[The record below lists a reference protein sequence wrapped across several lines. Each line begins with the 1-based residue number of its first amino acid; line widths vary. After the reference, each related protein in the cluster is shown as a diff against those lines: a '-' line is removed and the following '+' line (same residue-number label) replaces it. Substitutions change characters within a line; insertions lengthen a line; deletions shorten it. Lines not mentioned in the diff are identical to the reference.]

1 MLSLLKTLKEDN
13 EAIFLRTKSMKK
25 RLFFLP
31 LLFTVALVSMLFA
44 GCKQEEEYPTW
55 KLSDTVSASFSD
67 NGKYGYILKI
77 EGSGAI
83 PDYASEHDTP
93 WDGRAGRITS
103 IEFGEGIVSVGDNA
117 FVGCAALDYVILPE
131 SITEIG
137 TNAFYS
143 ETAIYAYSE
152 VKSDD
157 GAKIY
162 VYSEKQPAQGGDFW
176 HFRNDGTP
184 TVWENIKVLFI
195 GNSFTY
201 YNDLPTLF
209 GQIASGAG
217 EVVEVDWIAHGS
229 YTLEKYADPNDVA
242 APTEDVT
249 MQGCGKMVDETLRAS
264 DDYDVVILQE
274 QSTRPITNYNSFL
287 DAARTLKEKIDET
300 QKDCEVYLYA
310 TWGFPAG
317 LDSKYTTIPDLE
329 AAIRQAYKNVASEIG
344 AKVSNVGE
352 AFTAVYN
359 SHSEIGLYNADGRHP
374 SYEGSYLAACV
385 HVATI
390 LGCDPRTT
398 TYTGNLSDEVAQLL
412 QGVAYDVVFG
422 S

>member
-1 MLSLLKTLKEDN
+1 
-13 EAIFLRTKSMKK
+13 MKK
-25 RLFFLP
+25 RLIFLP
-31 LLFTVALVSMLFA
+31 ILLCVAMLAMMVA
-44 GCKQEEEYPTW
+44 GCSQTEEYPTW
-55 KLSDTVSASFSD
+55 KLSDTVTARFSD
-67 NGKYGYILKI
+67 NGKYGYILTI

-103 IEFGEGIVSVGDNA
+103 IEFGDGIVSVGDNA
-117 FVGCAALDYVILPE
+117 FAGCAALDYVILPE
-131 SITEIG
+131 SMTSIG
-137 TNAFYS
+137 TNAFYKD
-143 ETAIYAYSE
+143 TAVYAYSE
-152 VKSDD
+152 VEAKD
-157 GAKIY
+157 GAQVY
-162 VYSEKQPAQGGDFW
+162 VYSEEQPAEGGDFW

-184 TVWENIKVLFI
+184 TVWESIKVLFI

-201 YNDLPTLF
+201 YNDMPTLF

-217 EVVEVDWIAHGS
+217 ELVEVDSIVHGS
-229 YTLEKYADPNDVA
+229 YTLEKYANPNDVA
-242 APTEDVT
+242 APTDDVT
-249 MQGCGKMVDETLRAS
+249 MQGCGQMVDETLRS
-264 DDYDVVILQE
+264 TDDYDVVILQE
-274 QSTRPITNYNSFL
+274 QSTRPVTNYASFL
-287 DAARTLKEKIDET
+287 EAARTLKEKIDET

-317 LDSKYTTIPDLE
+317 LDSTYTTIPDLE

-359 SHSEIGLYNADGRHP
+359 AHSEIGLYNADGRHP
-374 SYEGSYLAACV
+374 TYEGSYLAACV
-385 HVATI
+385 HAATI

-398 TYTGNLSDEVAQLL
+398 TYIGNLSEETAKLL
-412 QGVAYDVVFG
+412 QDTAYEIVFG